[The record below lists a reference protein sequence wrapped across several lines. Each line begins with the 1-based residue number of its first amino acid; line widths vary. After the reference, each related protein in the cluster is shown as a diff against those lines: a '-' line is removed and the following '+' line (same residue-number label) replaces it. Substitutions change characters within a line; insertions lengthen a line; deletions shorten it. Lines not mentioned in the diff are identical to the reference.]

1 MALHQIAT
9 VSVVY
14 GLFKVPRIRRRSCA
28 YILSMFLLLV
38 RPNSSSSSS
47 FYDLNLWQD
56 IVFIYRIITIQYKE
70 TSLTATGPGTLTS
83 KGAKAA
89 FYVLQ
94 SAIELLVVA
103 FLLVSPM
110 RRLYGVGRWGDPPND
125 HLLNKQ
131 LIKEER
137 LASTTQLK
145 PEDHEEVR
153 SS

>member
-1 MALHQIAT
+1 MASSKSPESAA
-9 VSVVY
+9 
-14 GLFKVPRIRRRSCA
+14 VPVPTYLVCSSYWYVQRLVHPLLSTI
-28 YILSMFLLLV
+28 YIS
-38 RPNSSSSSS
+38 
-47 FYDLNLWQD
+47 LWQD
-56 IVFIYRIITIQYKE
+56 IIFLYRIIILQYKE

-94 SAIELLVVA
+94 CAIELGVVA

-131 LIKEER
+131 MKEEEQ
-137 LASTTQLK
+137 LVSTPQ
-145 PEDHEEVR
+145 PVDHEVR